1 MISKED
7 PMEKNISV
15 SCPMDC
21 FDLCRFRVTVKNNQ
35 IIGLKGDPSHPLTKG
50 VVCRKGKRLLDQLTH
65 SSRLRYPLVRKG
77 DTFVR
82 ASYDQVFDLMAEKL
96 VTIKERYGN
105 TAILNYTSDGYGG
118 TKNRIQSIFFNC
130 FGGDTR
136 FEGSLCWGAGIAAQ
150 KYDFGA
156 PLGHLPQDVLNS
168 KLVILWGRNPNH
180 TSIHLQSLLV
190 RARKQGTRIIVIDPV
205 KTATAK
211 AFDQHIAIAPSTDGA
226 LALAMA
232 HVLIQENLVDT
243 NFVREHVLGFERF
256 KAYVA
261 GFSPRVAQEITG
273 IDAAIIRELAIDYAT
288 THPSAIYIGYGMQRY
303 TNGGNNIRCIDA
315 LAALAGH
322 IGKKG
327 AGVNYASKS
336 LAPFLNSPEQRSE
349 KFASQ
354 TRTFL
359 AAKLGDFLSATP
371 DPPIKAAF
379 VASGNPLVQSPDLS
393 TTVAKFSKIE
403 FKVVFDH
410 FMTDTAACADIV
422 LPAASVFEQEDIFA
436 TSMYSHV
443 LNFSQKAIDPPD
455 TILPEFEFYL
465 ELSKRMGLD
474 NLGFNSSSQYLYQ
487 CLSPLLDET
496 GVACGQDLSGLESQ
510 YIRIRAHDIAWADK
524 QFLTPSG
531 KIEIYSQKAMA
542 DGLSALPQFLPAL
555 TGGEKF
561 PLRLL
566 TGHSKDTMHSQGGMD
581 ENKLP
586 ILYINGKTAGR
597 FKVQPDDRVMVC
609 GKKASLTAM
618 VCVDDAI
625 YDNTAFMYQGYW
637 HKSGAVNF
645 LTDSMVS
652 DMGDNAAYY
661 DSFCTLKPLTG
672 V

>member
-1 MISKED
+1 
-7 PMEKNISV
+7 MEKKVSV

-21 FDLCRFRVTVKNNQ
+21 YDLCRFRVTVENNQ
-35 IIGLKGDPSHPLTKG
+35 IISLGGDPSHPLTKG

-65 SSRLRYPLVRKG
+65 PSRLRYPLVRKG
-77 DTFVR
+77 DAFVR
-82 ASYDQVFDLMAEKL
+82 ASYDQVFDLVAEKL
-96 VTIKERYGN
+96 VTLKERHGN
-105 TAILNYTSDGYGG
+105 TSILNYTSDGYGG

-156 PLGHLPQDVLNS
+156 PMGHLPQDVLNS
-168 KLVILWGRNPNH
+168 KFVILWGRNPNH

-190 RARKQGTRIIVIDPV
+190 RARKQGTRVIVIDPV

-211 AFDQHIAIAPSTDGA
+211 LFDQHIPIAPSTDGA

-232 HVLIQENLVDT
+232 NVLIQEDLVDMD
-243 NFVREHVLGFERF
+243 FVRDHVKGFKRF

-273 IDAAIIRELAIDYAT
+273 IDAAVIRELAIDYAT

-336 LAPFLNSPEQRSE
+336 LAPFLNSPEQRSQ
-349 KFASQ
+349 KFARQ

-359 AAKLGDFLSATP
+359 AAKLGEFLGGAP
-371 DPPIKAAF
+371 DPPIKAVF

-393 TTVAKFSKIE
+393 TTVAQFSKIE

-410 FMTDTAACADIV
+410 FMTDTAARADIV

-443 LNFSQKAIDPPD
+443 LNFSQKAIDSPD
-455 TILPEFEFYL
+455 TIMPEFEFYL

-487 CLSPLLDET
+487 CISPLLNEID
-496 GVACGQDLSGLESQ
+496 VACSLDLSGLESQ
-510 YIRIRAHDIAWADK
+510 YLTIRAHDIAWADK

-531 KIEIYSQKAMA
+531 KIEIYSQKALA
-542 DGLSALPQFLPAL
+542 DGLSALPQFIPPL

-566 TGHSKDTMHSQGGMD
+566 TCHARDTMHSQGNR
-581 ENKLP
+581 ENILP

-609 GKKASLTAM
+609 GKKASLAAM
-618 VCVDDAI
+618 VHVDDAI
-625 YDNTAFMYQGYW
+625 YENTAFIYQGSW

-645 LTDSMVS
+645 LTDSKVS
-652 DMGDNAAYY
+652 DMGGNAAYY
-661 DSFCTLKPLTG
+661 DSFCTLKPLTI

>member
-1 MISKED
+1 
-7 PMEKNISV
+7 MEKKMFV

-21 FDLCRFRVTVKNNQ
+21 FDLCRFLVTVENNQ
-35 IIGLKGDPSHPLTKG
+35 IISLVGDPSHPLTKG
-50 VVCRKGKRLLDQLTH
+50 FVCRKGKSLLDLLTH
-65 SSRLRYPLVRKG
+65 PSRLRHPLVRKG
-77 DTFVR
+77 DTFIR
-82 ASYDQVFDLMAEKL
+82 ASYDQVFDLVVEKL

-105 TAILNYTSDGYGG
+105 TSILNYTSDGYGG

-156 PLGHLPQDVLNS
+156 PRGHLPQDVLNS
-168 KLVILWGRNPNH
+168 KLVILWGKNPKY
-180 TSIHLQSLLV
+180 TSIHLQQLLV
-190 RARKQGTRIIVIDPV
+190 RARKQGTRVIVIDPV

-211 AFDQHIAIAPSTDGA
+211 AFDEHIPIAPSTDGA

-232 HVLIQENLVDT
+232 NVMIQENLVDT
-243 NFVREHVLGFERF
+243 DFVREHVKGFNRF
-256 KAYVA
+256 KSYVA
-261 GFSPRVAQEITG
+261 EFSPGVAQKITG
-273 IDAAIIRELAIDYAT
+273 IEAAVIRKLAMDYAT
-288 THPSAIYIGYGMQRY
+288 TSPSAIHIGYGMQRY

-322 IGKKG
+322 IGNPG

-336 LAPFLNSPEQRSE
+336 LAPFLNSPEQRSQ
-349 KFASQ
+349 KFARQ

-359 AAKLGDFLSATP
+359 AAKLGTFLAATP

-393 TTVAKFSKIE
+393 TTVAQFSKIE

-410 FMTDTAACADIV
+410 FMTDTAARADIV
-422 LPAASVFEQEDIFA
+422 LPAASVFEQEDIFT

-443 LNFSQKAIDPPD
+443 LNFSQKAIDPPE

-465 ELSKRMGLD
+465 KLSKRMGLD
-474 NLGFNSSSQYLYQ
+474 LGFNSSSQYLHQ
-487 CLSPLLDET
+487 CLGPLLAET
-496 GVACGQDLSGLESQ
+496 GVSCDKKFSGLESQ

-531 KIEIYSQKAMA
+531 KIEIYSDRALS
-542 DGLSALPQFLPAL
+542 DGLSALPQFSPPLA
-555 TGGEKF
+555 GGEKF

-566 TGHSKDTMHSQGGMD
+566 SCHTRDTMHSQGGD
-581 ENKLP
+581 DNKLP
-586 ILYINGKTAGR
+586 VLHINEKTAGLY
-597 FKVQPDDRVMVC
+597 KVQPGDRVTIC
-609 GKKASLTAM
+609 GKKGSLTAM
-618 VCVDDAI
+618 VCVDEAI
-625 YDNTAFMYQGYW
+625 YDNTAFIYQGCW

-645 LTDSMVS
+645 LTDSRVS
-652 DMGDNAAYY
+652 DMGGNAAYY
-661 DSFCTLKPLTG
+661 DSFCTLKPITS